1 MEFKERKENTEEEK
15 KTWKEINFESSFYG
29 RIAVVADELC
39 GHSVSAVLLHIIS
52 DEDAKRPFP
61 PTQKRAY
68 PSHIFFVWLWD
79 VYGKPWMINEVWKRK
94 EEEEEKKNSASHTV
108 WREQDRMEIRWET
121 T

>member
-79 VYGKPWMINEVWKRK
+79 VYGKPWMINEVWKKK
-94 EEEEEKKNSASHTV
+94 EEEEEKKIRRVTQSGANRTV
-108 WREQDRMEIRWET
+108 WR
-121 T
+121 